1 MIRLLDKTTI
11 DKIAAGEVIER
22 PSSVVKELLENA
34 IDAHSTSVTVE
45 IKEGGISF
53 IRVTDNG
60 DGIPKDQVRT
70 AYMRHATSK
79 IEDASD
85 LESIESLGFRGE
97 ALSTIAAVSQTE
109 MITKTADDLVG
120 VKYVIHGGEEIE
132 YKEVGVPEGTTIVVR
147 NLFFNTPARKK
158 FLKTPMTEGSYIN
171 DLVLRIA
178 LSHPEIAFKLIING
192 QTKLDTSGNGK
203 LKDTLYQLF
212 GRDITSN
219 IIEVDYEQNDIK
231 ISGFI
236 GKPFISRG
244 NRGLENYF
252 INKRYIKS
260 NIVNRAIEE
269 GYKTFVMQHKFP
281 FTALFIELPLDKC
294 DVNVHPTKMEFKY
307 DNERALF
314 EAVTKA
320 VREALSFKELI
331 PKAEYNNQ
339 AKVIKSVERPAEP
352 YETRRANNMAKL
364 EEPTGLSN
372 AGSSAATVSGT
383 GKTSVVNTTSTMNPV
398 SQSKINGY
406 SASYSILEQMK
417 KQEEELN
424 KDTQI
429 SRTKEIEKENL
440 NKDLSDEKTNKLTD
454 DKETAVLKTAGYKF
468 ASSPYAK
475 ATPNVVSDRED
486 RGIDSTNLLKDDGVS
501 YHASTKDA
509 AVNNAEAV
517 RNNQDSKTDL
527 NKNQISDIPKINTE
541 KDGVKLQINMG
552 SEEAYGTQAS
562 LFDDKFLSDS
572 ARKKHRL
579 IGQVFGTYWLIEYEN
594 NLYIMDQH
602 AAHEK
607 VKYEELMAQLD
618 SKEIFSQQLMPP
630 MVVTVSYAERE
641 VILNNYDLFMK
652 FGYDIVEFGG
662 NEFKINAVPANL
674 YGLHG
679 REMFMEFVSSLMDNA
694 GYMSN
699 DVFVKKL
706 STMACKAAIKG
717 NMRISFAEADALI
730 EQLLKL
736 ENPYTCPHGRPTI
749 ISMSEREL
757 EKKFKRVL

>member
-1 MIRLLDKTTI
+1 MIKLLDKNTI

-22 PSSVVKELLENA
+22 PSSVVKELLENS
-34 IDAHSTSVTVE
+34 IDAHATAITVE

-60 DGIPKDQVRT
+60 DGIDKDQVRT

-85 LESIESLGFRGE
+85 LESIASLGFRGE
-97 ALSTIAAVSQTE
+97 ALSTISAVSQTE
-109 MITKTADDLVG
+109 MVTKTASDLVG
-120 VKYVIHGGEEIE
+120 VKYVIHGGEEVE

-192 QTKLDTSGNGK
+192 QTKIDTSGNGK
-203 LKDTLYQLF
+203 LKDVLYQLF

-219 IIEVDYEQNDIK
+219 ILEVDYEQSDIK
-231 ISGFI
+231 IKGYI

-281 FTALFIELPLDKC
+281 FTALFIEIPLDKC

-331 PKAEYNNQ
+331 PKAEYDNNK

-352 YETRRANNMAKL
+352 YEARRVISSTNQGTTEAK
-364 EEPTGLSN
+364 PK
-372 AGSSAATVSGT
+372 AVSQT
-383 GKTSVVNTTSTMNPV
+383 ASTSQPNPV
-398 SQSKINGY
+398 SQSKVNGY

-417 KQEEELN
+417 KQ
-424 KDTQI
+424 
-429 SRTKEIEKENL
+429 
-440 NKDLSDEKTNKLTD
+440 DESIKKQTN
-454 DKETAVLKTAGYKF
+454 YKF
-468 ASSPYAK
+468 ASTPYAK
-475 ATPNVVSDRED
+475 ANQSTDVVNDSLTETSDSQVD
-486 RGIDSTNLLKDDGVS
+486 LLNLLKDEGVE
-501 YHASTKDA
+501 YNSTAKIQ
-509 AVNNAEAV
+509 VNGENIEPSSHT
-517 RNNQDSKTDL
+517 NN
-527 NKNQISDIPKINTE
+527 IPVINTE
-541 KDGVKLQINMG
+541 KEGVKLQINVDDR
-552 SEEAYGTQAS
+552 AYDKEITGTQS
-562 LFDDKFLSDS
+562 SMFDEKFLSKD

-579 IGQVFGTYWLIEYEN
+579 IGQVFGTYWLIEHDN

-607 VKYEELMAQLD
+607 VKYEELMSQLD
-618 SKEIFSQQLMPP
+618 SKEVFSQQLMPP

-641 VILNNYDLFMK
+641 AILSNYDLFMK

-662 NEFKINAVPANL
+662 NEFKINAVPTNL

-679 REMFMEFVSSLMDNA
+679 REMFMEFVSSLIDNA

-717 NMRISFAEADALI
+717 NMRISFQEADALI

>member
-22 PSSVVKELLENA
+22 PSSVVKELLENS
-34 IDAHSTSVTVE
+34 IDAHATSITVE

-60 DGIPKDQVRT
+60 DGIPKEQVRT

-109 MITKTADDLVG
+109 MITKTATELVG
-120 VKYVIHGGEEIE
+120 VKYVIHGGQEIE

-219 IIEVDYEQNDIK
+219 IIEVDYEQGDIK
-231 ISGFI
+231 LTGYI

-320 VREALSFKELI
+320 VKEALSFKELI
-331 PKAEYNNQ
+331 PKAEYNNNQ
-339 AKVIKSVERPAEP
+339 SKVIKSVERPAEP
-352 YETRRANNMAKL
+352 YETRRIV
-364 EEPTGLSN
+364 
-372 AGSSAATVSGT
+372 GSV
-383 GKTSVVNTTSTMNPV
+383 
-398 SQSKINGY
+398 NGY

-417 KQEEELN
+417 KQDKDINEHKVLEKKEQTAVV
-424 KDTQI
+424 KDT
-429 SRTKEIEKENL
+429 
-440 NKDLSDEKTNKLTD
+440 
-454 DKETAVLKTAGYKF
+454 GYKF
-468 ASSPYAK
+468 ASTPYAK
-475 ATPNVVSDRED
+475 TKPEVVSDSEY
-486 RGIDSTNLLKDDGVS
+486 RGADITKLLHDDGVTYQVTNKS
-501 YHASTKDA
+501 EASQ
-509 AVNNAEAV
+509 
-517 RNNQDSKTDL
+517 NQNDEKKVQINDIKIDNKEDYYESK
-527 NKNQISDIPKINTE
+527 KQEMPSINTE
-541 KDGVKLQINMG
+541 KDGVKLQINVKN
-552 SEEAYGTQAS
+552 EEIYGTQTT
-562 LFDDKFLSDS
+562 LFDEKFLSEE

-579 IGQVFGTYWLIEYEN
+579 IGQVFGTYWLIEYDN

-607 VKYEELMAQLD
+607 VKYEELMAQLET
-618 SKEIFSQQLMPP
+618 KEVYSQQLMPP

-641 VILNNYDLFMK
+641 AILNNYDLFMR

-679 REMFMEFVSSLMDNA
+679 REMFMEFVSSLIDNA

-699 DVFVKKL
+699 EVFIKKL

-749 ISMSEREL
+749 ISMSEKEL
-757 EKKFKRVL
+757 EKKFKRIL

>member
-1 MIRLLDKTTI
+1 MIKLLDKTTI

-22 PSSVVKELLENA
+22 PSSVVKELLENS
-34 IDAHSTSVTVE
+34 IDAEATSITVE

-60 DGIPKDQVRT
+60 SGIPKEQVRT

-79 IEDASD
+79 IDDASD
-85 LESIESLGFRGE
+85 LESIGSLGFRGE

-109 MITKTADDLVG
+109 MITKTASDLVG

-178 LSHPEIAFKLIING
+178 LSHPEVSFKLIING

-203 LKDTLYQLF
+203 LRDVLYQLF

-219 IIEVDYEQNDIK
+219 IIEVDYEQDDIRIK
-231 ISGFI
+231 GYI

-281 FTALFIELPLDKC
+281 FTALFIELPLNKC

-320 VREALSFKELI
+320 VKEALSFKELI
-331 PKAEYNNQ
+331 PKAEYEKKPGN
-339 AKVIKSVERPAEP
+339 IIRSVERPAEP
-352 YETRRANNMAKL
+352 YESRRII
-364 EEPTGLSN
+364 
-372 AGSSAATVSGT
+372 GS
-383 GKTSVVNTTSTMNPV
+383 TS
-398 SQSKINGY
+398 GY

-417 KQEEELN
+417 QQESAIKQEAKTENTDKTDKTFKTVNTAEN
-424 KDTQI
+424 TVGTEPAKTQETTTVIKD
-429 SRTKEIEKENL
+429 
-440 NKDLSDEKTNKLTD
+440 
-454 DKETAVLKTAGYKF
+454 AGYKF

-475 ATPNVVSDRED
+475 AGSATGVVR
-486 RGIDSTNLLKDDGVS
+486 DSAGEKAGGEVDITNLLKDDGVAYNS
-501 YHASTKDA
+501 SVYRKDNRA
-509 AVNNAEAV
+509 MVTETSANIDNKKEAETPV
-517 RNNQDSKTDL
+517 
-527 NKNQISDIPKINTE
+527 INTE
-541 KDGVKLQINMG
+541 KDGVKLQINVDDK
-552 SEEAYGTQAS
+552 EIYGTQAS
-562 LFDDKFLSDS
+562 LFDDKFLSEN

-618 SKEIFSQQLMPP
+618 TKEVFSQQLMPP

-641 VILNNYDLFMK
+641 AILNNYDLFMK

-662 NEFKINAVPANL
+662 NEFKINAVPTNL
-674 YGLHG
+674 YGIHG
-679 REMFMEFVSSLMDNA
+679 REMFMEFVSSLIDNA

-699 DVFVKKL
+699 EVFVKKL